1 MAVPQ
6 RGSHINNPGRD
17 AGMIVAAYQ
26 FGETKVF
33 ICNDH
38 ISTDQDELDR
48 IDREI
53 ATAAWAC
60 VQDAAN
66 KNDEEA

>member
-1 MAVPQ
+1 
-6 RGSHINNPGRD
+6 
-17 AGMIVAAYQ
+17 MIVAAYQ

-38 ISTDQDELDR
+38 IATEQDELDR
-48 IDREI
+48 IDQEI

-60 VQDAAN
+60 LQDAVT